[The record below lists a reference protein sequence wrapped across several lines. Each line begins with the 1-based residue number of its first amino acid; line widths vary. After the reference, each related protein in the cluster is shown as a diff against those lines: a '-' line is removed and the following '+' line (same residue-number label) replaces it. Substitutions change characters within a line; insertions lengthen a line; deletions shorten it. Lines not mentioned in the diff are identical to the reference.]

1 MSPTAGLLA
10 ALSLLPLATITLGYV
25 LLCWVRPFGPCPHC
39 HGTAR
44 TESRFTRRT
53 RPCRHCDHT
62 GLRLRVGRRA
72 CNALRRLLP

>member
-1 MSPTAGLLA
+1 MTPIAALLA
-10 ALSLLPLATITLGYV
+10 ALSLLLIVVTFCYI
-25 LLCWVRPFGPCPHC
+25 LLCWVRPFGACPHC

-62 GLRLRVGRRA
+62 GLRLRAGRRA
-72 CNALRRLLP
+72 YNTLRRLLP

>member
-1 MSPTAGLLA
+1 MTPTTGLLA
-10 ALSLLPLATITLGYV
+10 ALSLPLIVVTLGYI

-44 TESRFTRRT
+44 TESHFTRRT